1 MKFLLPCPS
10 RLWNS
15 TRFLCWWHPQT
26 SVPFH
31 SPGLCPWFWSLGA
44 AGTQCP
50 ALSLAMPLLNGWA
63 APQGLWSFTQI
74 SAGAEVEQ
82 LLWWWR
88 NIHTFHREGF
98 CAIVSVAE
106 IAYLQI
112 SLGGFTI
119 NSLPSGE
126 ECAGGVRTLIILRII
141 IRACQTQILAKV
153 SLQSAL
159 HDWSFSS

>member
-15 TRFLCWWHPQT
+15 TRFLCQWHLQI

-31 SPGLCPWFWSLGA
+31 SPGLCPWLWSLGA

-50 ALSLAMPLLNGWA
+50 ALSLAMPLLNRHP
-63 APQGLWSFTQI
+63 APQGLGSSTPI

-82 LLWWWR
+82 LFWWWE

-98 CAIVSVAE
+98 CAIVALAG
-106 IAYLQI
+106 IAYLQK

-119 NSLPSGE
+119 NSLPSGGQ
-126 ECAGGVRTLIILRII
+126 CAGGVRTLIILRII
-141 IRACQTQILAKV
+141 IRVCQTQFLAKV

-159 HDWSFSS
+159 HYWSFSS